1 MKDRD
6 MDKND
11 QSQLSVTTAAALSDV
26 GLFIELG
33 SQGRKEIARLK
44 EGTGALSRQIKTAI
58 DHWHKELGIDPATEV
73 VPVVLL
79 YRRGKSSGPP

>member
-11 QSQLSVTTAAALSDV
+11 QSQLSITTADMASDV
-26 GLFIELG
+26 GLFVELG

-44 EGTGALSRQIKTAI
+44 EGKGVLARQIKTAI
-58 DHWHKELGIDPATEV
+58 DHWHQELGTDPSAEV

-79 YRRGKSSGPP
+79 YRRDR

>member
-11 QSQLSVTTAAALSDV
+11 QSQLSTTTAEMVSDV
-26 GLFIELG
+26 GLFVELG

-44 EGTGALSRQIKTAI
+44 EGKGDLARQIKTAVYQ
-58 DHWHKELGIDPATEV
+58 WHQELGIDPAAAV

-79 YRRGKSSGPP
+79 YRRDR